1 MFHLPDLS
9 RKRIVRYVLLGVTVC
24 CTIFYSSVLSFASDS
39 SFGGLDS
46 SSRESETVY
55 LGDSRLLD
63 QGSEAVKI
71 ENLRIAPSD
80 TSGFHAVILSLIGD
94 YNPIAVTTSY
104 QYPSGTGYQTRYQV
118 DVEPDWSW
126 ICTASIFV
134 VIIFCLFRLLGG
146 LFAWKR

>member
-9 RKRIVRYVLLGVTVC
+9 RKRIVRFVCILLLFVVMFGV
-24 CTIFYSSVLSFASDS
+24 SVFADS
-39 SFGGLDS
+39 GSGLVRD
-46 SSRESETVY
+46 EVETVST
-55 LGDSRLLD
+55 D
-63 QGSEAVKI
+63 V
-71 ENLRIAPSD
+71 LRISAQD
-80 TSGFHAVILSLIGD
+80 TTGFHAVILGLLGD

-126 ICTASIFV
+126 ICTAAIFV
-134 VIIFCLFRLLGG
+134 VIIFCLFRLIGG

>member
-9 RKRIVRYVLLGVTVC
+9 RKRIVRVVCILLLFVVMFGV
-24 CTIFYSSVLSFASDS
+24 SVFADS
-39 SFGGLDS
+39 GSGLVRD
-46 SSRESETVY
+46 EVETVST
-55 LGDSRLLD
+55 D
-63 QGSEAVKI
+63 V
-71 ENLRIAPSD
+71 LRISAQD
-80 TSGFHAVILSLIGD
+80 TTGFHAVILGLLGD

-126 ICTASIFV
+126 ICTAAIFV
-134 VIIFCLFRLLGG
+134 VIIFCIFRLIGG

>member
-9 RKRIVRYVLLGVTVC
+9 RKRIVRVVCILLLFVVMFGV
-24 CTIFYSSVLSFASDS
+24 SVFADS
-39 SFGGLDS
+39 GSGLVRD
-46 SSRESETVY
+46 EVETVST
-55 LGDSRLLD
+55 D
-63 QGSEAVKI
+63 V
-71 ENLRIAPSD
+71 LRISAQD
-80 TSGFHAVILSLIGD
+80 TTGFHAVILGLLGD

-126 ICTASIFV
+126 ICTAAIFV
-134 VIIFCLFRLLGG
+134 VIIFCLFRLIGG